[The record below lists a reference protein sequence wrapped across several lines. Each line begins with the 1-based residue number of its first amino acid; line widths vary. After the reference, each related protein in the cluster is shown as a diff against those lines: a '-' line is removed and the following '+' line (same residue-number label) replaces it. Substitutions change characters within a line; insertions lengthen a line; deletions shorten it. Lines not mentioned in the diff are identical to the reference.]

1 LARRRMLQG
10 EEIPYRSVL
19 GFYKEGTDRVILK
32 VMGDGSSLYVEIPS
46 RLRNR
51 AEVVVGSRL
60 KGKLKRVYRAGRKVE
75 EKVDWDFDW
84 EVEGYWNELHIPQ
97 EVVSALGLRPGD
109 YLELVFQKVVNYG
122 EEFEL

>member
-1 LARRRMLQG
+1 MARRRIPQA

-19 GFYKEGTDRVILK
+19 GFYKEGEDRVVLK
-32 VMGDGSSLYVEIPS
+32 VMGDGSSLYLEIPS
-46 RLRNR
+46 HLRNR

-60 KGKLKRVYRAGRKVE
+60 KGKLKKIYRTDTKQG
-75 EKVDWDFDW
+75 EKVDREFDW
-84 EVEGYWNELHIPQ
+84 EVEGYWNELHIPRD
-97 EVVSALGLRPGD
+97 EANALKIRPGD